1 MAQRESKVQS
11 TTFIEIIGRDGVKK
25 GKLELTP
32 GHVHY
37 YRTNAREHSPTL
49 SMTYQQLTALLER
62 EVDFQEIDAS
72 KPFAVR
78 SRMKEDF
85 ALDFGSCPPDANP
98 QFGEEWSHHYSGSS
112 LAKLDDRRVDLGTYQ
127 LSQDMQNGKKP
138 KRNRW
143 YAKISV
149 PLALWIVARYIEKF
163 LAGTRDRSTAT
174 KDVVI
179 THPEMRLALRTLLK
193 KLG

>member
-11 TTFIEIIGRDGVKK
+11 TTFIEVLGRDAAKK

-32 GHVHY
+32 GHVRY
-37 YRTNAREHSPTL
+37 YRTNAREDSPTL

-62 EVDFQEIDAS
+62 EVEFQEIDAS

-85 ALDFGSCPPDANP
+85 EFEFGSCPPDADP
-98 QFGEEWSHHYSGSS
+98 EFEEDWSGYYSSSS

-127 LSQDMQNGKKP
+127 LSQDMQNGRKP
-138 KRNRW
+138 KRKRW
-143 YAKISV
+143 SARVSV

-163 LAGTRDRSTAT
+163 LAGSRDRTTPT

-193 KLG
+193 KLD